1 MKTANT
7 TIGEGVGNSQS
18 LNILGFNRY
27 AQFWL
32 NIIFEV
38 PGTLLGTSPSS
49 GRRVKGSRAI
59 GYTSGQRIGKS
70 ILVPESK
77 GGIFGIPDFWWGIF
91 SRITTNA

>member
-1 MKTANT
+1 MKTTNT
-7 TIGEGVGNSQS
+7 TISKGVGNSQS

-32 NIIFEV
+32 NVIFEV

-49 GRRVKGSRAI
+49 GRRVKRSRSI

-70 ILVPESK
+70 ILVPEAK
-77 GGIFGIPDFWWGIF
+77 GSIFSIPDFWWGILA
-91 SRITTNA
+91 RIAANA